1 MTVTDRTSKLAA
13 LALTLV
19 VSATMVLSAVGPA
32 TTFGGAPIHR
42 VA

>member
-1 MTVTDRTSKLAA
+1 MTRTDRTSKLAA

-19 VSATMVLSAVGPA
+19 VSATMVLGAIGPA
-32 TTFGGAPIHR
+32 TALGSTPIHR